1 MLSVVTPLIL
11 STLAVPSNNNTSKQS
26 LPPAPITQIL
36 PADTPLVG
44 LINTKAED
52 WQSLGQ
58 FQLFKKA
65 FNAADNLFPVQM
77 GFNYERD
84 IKSWL
89 GDRVALAF
97 LPASS
102 TKSASIDTSFL
113 ILAPVKDE
121 KQLQVFL
128 DKLKSDK
135 RTKVIERQY
144 KGIKILEWKPP
155 QSNSPTLTSATL
167 PLKAVDSMPK
177 LPEGAVPNLPKIPS
191 PPKPSDI
198 KRQQGLAIA
207 LLPGYIATAN
217 TAKPLEQLIAIPRN
231 SKKLAQNPHFQKT
244 SQHPQFNQAL
254 FTLYEDPNT
263 FLPLALAIAK
273 DPNLPFPL
281 PTTTIDLKQV
291 QQYSALDGFVWKQ
304 PEGLRLQINAYR
316 RTPQPNL
323 TNILTPNPGQLLSRI
338 PAPAYS
344 TLSGRN
350 VYQQWQMLVI
360 ALNSSPQFK
369 DGLAKFNNYVRSL
382 TGLDV
387 DKDIFRWM
395 DGEYAF
401 FTYPTKQGLL
411 TSELKIGMG
420 LYVQTSDRP
429 SAETTLNKLDESIK
443 SIFSG
448 GLAITNRNI
457 DNIPTTSWEIG
468 EQSVFAY
475 SWVDDKTLLVSTGLG
490 TMTEL
495 LPQPKRQLPKDY
507 NFNTAIT
514 SFPRPNQGYFYI
526 NMGSSLSWIYS
537 FIPPTSDPS
546 IQTFKKAIG
555 SVYSF
560 SSTSNTTGKQE
571 QYDGLVVLAPARK

>member
-11 STLAVPSNNNTSKQS
+11 STLVVPSNNNTRVQS
-26 LPPAPITQIL
+26 VPTAPITQIL
-36 PADTPLVG
+36 PANTPLVG
-44 LINTKAED
+44 LITTKSED

-58 FQLFKKA
+58 FQLFKTA
-65 FNAADNLFPVQM
+65 FNTAEKYFPAEM
-77 GFNYERD
+77 GFNYEKD
-84 IKSWL
+84 VKSWL

-97 LPASS
+97 LPAS
-102 TKSASIDTSFL
+102 TKTASIDNNFL
-113 ILAPVKDE
+113 IIAPVKDE
-121 KQLQVFL
+121 KQLIVFL
-128 DKLKSDK
+128 DRLKSDK
-135 RTKVIERQY
+135 QRKVTERQY
-144 KGIKILEWKPP
+144 KGIKIIEWKP
-155 QSNSPTLTSATL
+155 QSTTPPLKPPTPTTSM
-167 PLKAVDSMPK
+167 PLKAVEPMPK
-177 LPEGAVPNLPKIPS
+177 LPKIPS
-191 PPKPSDI
+191 PPKPSQI
-198 KRQQGLAIA
+198 KRQQGIAIA
-207 LLPGYIATAN
+207 LLPGYIALAN
-217 TAKPLEQLIAIPRN
+217 TAKPLEQLVDIPRN
-231 SKKLAQNPHFQKT
+231 SKTLDQNPNFQKT

-254 FTLYEDPNT
+254 FALYEDPNT

-273 DPNLPFPL
+273 DAKSPFPL

-323 TNILTPNPGQLLSRI
+323 TNILTPNTGQLLSRI

-350 VYQQWQMLVI
+350 VYQQWQMLVT
-360 ALNSSPQFK
+360 AFNSNPQFK
-369 DGLAKFNNYVRSL
+369 DGLVKFNTYVRSL

-411 TSELKIGMG
+411 SSELKIGMG

-429 SAETTLNKLDESIK
+429 SAETTLKKLNDSIK

-448 GLAITNRNI
+448 GLAISDRNI
-457 DNIPTTSWEIG
+457 ANIPITSWEIG
-468 EQSVFAY
+468 KQSVFAY

-490 TMTEL
+490 AMTEL

-507 NFNTAIT
+507 NFNTATT

-537 FIPPTSDPS
+537 FLPPTSDPS
-546 IQTFKKAIG
+546 IETFKKAIG
-555 SVYSF
+555 NVYSF
-560 SSTSNTTGKQE
+560 SSTSTTNSKQE

>member
-11 STLAVPSNNNTSKQS
+11 STLAVVPSNHNTRAQS
-26 LPPAPITQIL
+26 VPAAPITRIL
-36 PADTPLVG
+36 PANTPLVG
-44 LINTKAED
+44 LITTKSED

-58 FQLFKKA
+58 LQLFKTA
-65 FNAADNLFPVQM
+65 FNAAEKYLPAEM
-77 GFNYERD
+77 GFNYQRD
-84 IKSWL
+84 VKSWL

-97 LPASS
+97 LPVS
-102 TKSASIDTSFL
+102 TEVASIDNNFL
-113 ILAPVKDE
+113 IIAPVKDE
-121 KQLQVFL
+121 KQLLVFI

-135 RTKVIERQY
+135 QRKVTERQY
-144 KGIKILEWKPP
+144 KGIKIIEWKP
-155 QSNSPTLTSATL
+155 QSTTP
-167 PLKAVDSMPK
+167 PLKPPAPTSSNWQVKAVEPMP
-177 LPEGAVPNLPKIPS
+177 LPKIPI
-191 PPKPSDI
+191 PPKQSQI
-198 KRQQGLAIA
+198 KRQQGIAIA
-207 LLPGYIATAN
+207 LLPGYIATSS
-217 TAKPLEQLIAIPRN
+217 TAKPLEQLVDIPRN
-231 SKKLAQNPHFQKT
+231 SKTLDQNPNFQKT

-254 FTLYEDPNT
+254 FALYEDPNT

-273 DPNLPFPL
+273 DPKLPYPI

-323 TNILTPNPGQLLSRI
+323 TNILTPNTGQLLSRI

-350 VYQQWQMLVI
+350 VYQQWQMLVT
-360 ALNSSPQFK
+360 AFNSSPQFK
-369 DGLAKFNNYVRSL
+369 DGLAKFNTYVRSL

-429 SAETTLNKLDESIK
+429 SAETTLSKLDKSIK
-443 SIFSG
+443 SIFGG
-448 GLAITNRNI
+448 GLAISDRNI
-457 DNIPTTSWEIG
+457 ANIPITSWEIG

-490 TMTEL
+490 AMTEL

-507 NFNTAIT
+507 NFNTATT

-537 FIPPTSDPS
+537 FLPPTSDPS
-546 IQTFKKAIG
+546 IETFKKAIG
-555 SVYSF
+555 NVYSF
-560 SSTSNTTGKQE
+560 SSTSKTTSKQE

>member
-1 MLSVVTPLIL
+1 MLLVVTPLIL
-11 STLAVPSNNNTSKQS
+11 STLAVPSNHNTRVQS
-26 LPPAPITQIL
+26 VPAAPITRIL
-36 PADTPLVG
+36 PANTPLVG
-44 LINTKAED
+44 LINTKSED

-58 FQLFKKA
+58 FQLFKTA
-65 FNAADNLFPVQM
+65 FNAAEKYFPAEM
-77 GFNYERD
+77 GFNYQRD

-97 LPASS
+97 LPAS
-102 TKSASIDTSFL
+102 TKVASIDNNFL
-113 ILAPVKDE
+113 IIAPVKDE
-121 KQLQVFL
+121 KQLLVFI

-135 RTKVIERQY
+135 QRKVTERQY
-144 KGIKILEWKPP
+144 KGIKIIEWKP
-155 QSNSPTLTSATL
+155 QSTTPPLEPPTPTTSMQV
-167 PLKAVDSMPK
+167 KAVEPMPK
-177 LPEGAVPNLPKIPS
+177 LPKIPS
-191 PPKPSDI
+191 PPKPSEI

-217 TAKPLEQLIAIPRN
+217 TAKPLEQLVDIPRN
-231 SKKLAQNPHFQKT
+231 SKTLDQNPNFQKT

-254 FTLYEDPNT
+254 FALYEDPNT

-273 DPNLPFPL
+273 SKSPFPL

-323 TNILTPNPGQLLSRI
+323 TNILTPNTGQLLSRI

-350 VYQQWQMLVI
+350 VYQQWQMLVT
-360 ALNSSPQFK
+360 AFNSNPQFK
-369 DGLAKFNNYVRSL
+369 DGIAKFNTYVRSL

-420 LYVQTSDRP
+420 LYVQTSDRS
-429 SAETTLNKLDESIK
+429 SAETTLNKLDKSIK
-443 SIFSG
+443 SIFGG
-448 GLAITNRNI
+448 GLAISDRSI
-457 DNIPTTSWEIG
+457 ANIPITSWEIG
-468 EQSVFAY
+468 KQSVFAY

-490 TMTEL
+490 AMTEL
-495 LPQPKRQLPKDY
+495 LPLPKRQLPKDY
-507 NFNTAIT
+507 NFNTATT

-537 FIPPTSDPS
+537 FLPPTSDPN

-555 SVYSF
+555 NVYSF
-560 SSTSNTTGKQE
+560 SSTSNTTSKQE
-571 QYDGLVVLAPARK
+571 QYDGLVVLAPARQ

>member
-11 STLAVPSNNNTSKQS
+11 STLVVPSNNNTRVQ
-26 LPPAPITQIL
+26 PVPAAPITRIL
-36 PADTPLVG
+36 PANTPLVG
-44 LINTKAED
+44 LITTKSED

-58 FQLFKKA
+58 FQLFKTA
-65 FNAADNLFPVQM
+65 FNAAEKYFPAEI

-84 IKSWL
+84 VKSWL

-97 LPASS
+97 LPANS
-102 TKSASIDTSFL
+102 TKTASIDTNFL
-113 ILAPVKDE
+113 IIAPVKDE
-121 KQLQVFL
+121 KQLLVFI

-135 RTKVIERQY
+135 QRKVTERQY
-144 KGIKILEWKPP
+144 KGIKIIEWKPP
-155 QSNSPTLTSATL
+155 QSTIPPLKPPTPTTSNL
-167 PLKAVDSMPK
+167 PLKAVEPMP
-177 LPEGAVPNLPKIPS
+177 LPKIPS
-191 PPKPSDI
+191 PPKPSEI
-198 KRQQGLAIA
+198 KRQQGIAIA

-217 TAKPLEQLIAIPRN
+217 TAKPLEQLIDIPRN
-231 SKKLAQNPHFQKT
+231 SKTLDQNPNFQKT

-263 FLPLALAIAK
+263 FLPLALVIAK
-273 DPNLPFPL
+273 DPKSPFPI

-323 TNILTPNPGQLLSRI
+323 TNILTPNTGQLLSRI

-350 VYQQWQMLVI
+350 VYQQWKMLVT
-360 ALNSSPQFK
+360 AFNSNSQFK
-369 DGLAKFNNYVRSL
+369 DGLEKFNTYVRSL

-420 LYVQTSDRP
+420 LYVQTSDRS
-429 SAETTLNKLDESIK
+429 SAETTLNKLNKSIK
-443 SIFSG
+443 SIFGG
-448 GLAITNRNI
+448 GLAISDRNI
-457 DNIPTTSWEIG
+457 ANIPITSWEIG

-490 TMTEL
+490 AMTEL

-507 NFNTAIT
+507 NFNTATT
-514 SFPRPNQGYFYI
+514 SFSRPNQGYFYI

-537 FIPPTSDPS
+537 FLPPTSDPS

-555 SVYSF
+555 TVYSF
-560 SSTSNTTGKQE
+560 SSTSNSTSKQE